1 MSKAKKIVSFALCL
15 VLILALSVPAFADS
29 GVRIIRAEESILRE
43 PGMHGYC
50 INGDNVRLRRSTSTA
65 NTNNVILILS
75 KYTLVNVI
83 NYDVGTGADNNLTWS
98 YISVTIDGNEYY
110 GYVAQKYLYHY

>member
-1 MSKAKKIVSFALCL
+1 
-15 VLILALSVPAFADS
+15 
-29 GVRIIRAEESILRE
+29 
-43 PGMHGYC
+43 MHGYC